1 MENRVVASKSKFP
14 WAASLGLLAAGALL
28 VATIATAAAQ
38 QGPPPGGPPP
48 GSRPG
53 GMGGPPLP
61 PTAGMNLEIAEGSAS
76 FRVTE
81 QFVGID
87 FPNDAIGSS
96 NVVAGTIGIA
106 KDGSIVPG
114 SKLTVDLRA
123 LKSDQ
128 DMRDN
133 FIRTRTFETDKYPM
147 AEFVPTKVTGLPLMI
162 PMNGQN
168 GFQLTGDLTI
178 HGVTK
183 PVTFQGIA
191 TYGRDNT
198 VSGRAKTS
206 FNFDYFGLTVP
217 KIGRLMSVDNKIDLD
232 LVFKFKRS

>member
-1 MENRVVASKSKFP
+1 
-14 WAASLGLLAAGALL
+14 
-28 VATIATAAAQ
+28 
-38 QGPPPGGPPP
+38 
-48 GSRPG
+48 
-53 GMGGPPLP
+53 
-61 PTAGMNLEIAEGSAS
+61 MNLALTEGSAS
-76 FRVTE
+76 YRVTE

-96 NVVAGTIGIA
+96 TVVSGTIGIA
-106 KDGSIVPG
+106 KDGTIVPG

-128 DMRDN
+128 DNRDN
-133 FIRTRTFETDKYPM
+133 FIKKNTFQVDQYPS
-147 AEFVPTKVTGLPLMI
+147 AEFVPTKITGLPLMI

-198 VSGRAKTS
+198 VSGRAKTN
-206 FNFDYFGLTVP
+206 FTFDYFGLTVP

-232 LVFKFKRS
+232 LEFKFKRS